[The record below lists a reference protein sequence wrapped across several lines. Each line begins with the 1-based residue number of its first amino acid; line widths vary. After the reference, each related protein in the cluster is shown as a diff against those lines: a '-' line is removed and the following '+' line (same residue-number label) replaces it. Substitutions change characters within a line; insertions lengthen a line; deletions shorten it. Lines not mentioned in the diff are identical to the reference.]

1 MSFIRPV
8 VFWVGVLAAVLA
20 VVVLLREVLLPF
32 VAGMVLAYLLDPL
45 AARIERLG
53 MNRLL
58 ATLAIIAFAVI
69 TITVLLVLTLP
80 VIIREL
86 VHFIESFPLYV
97 KRLHELAAD
106 PSRPWLSKIIEEGQ
120 GEAERSLGE
129 LASLA
134 SNRPSITLATL
145 EFATAA
151 RSGLPFVEPDLFM
164 PPPRFSV

>member
-1 MSFIRPV
+1 MCNS
-8 VFWVGVLAAVLA
+8 AATTGSSRGSA
-20 VVVLLREVLLPF
+20 SRCRSRSSTAE
-32 VAGMVLAYLLDPL
+32 
-45 AARIERLG
+45 
-53 MNRLL
+53 
-58 ATLAIIAFAVI
+58 
-69 TITVLLVLTLP
+69 
-80 VIIREL
+80 
-86 VHFIESFPLYV
+86 PLYV